1 MENGKS
7 SQSVDR
13 ALAVLEFLSQYEAPI
28 SLAQIS
34 GSLRINKASIYR
46 TLNSLE
52 ANGYIYKDTKSGTF
66 QLSFKICE
74 LSSRILDRMDLKY
87 IARSSLEEL
96 NRETGETVHLVI
108 RDWSRGVYIDKI
120 ESTHAI
126 RTRST
131 IGSRTFLHSTATGKI
146 LLAGLPWSR
155 VEEIIAGAG
164 LPQRTSNTITDPQK
178 LREELAQVARQGW
191 AVDIEENEEGIN
203 CIAAPLINYKHI
215 VVAAVSIS
223 IPALATYAERFD
235 ELREAVCRTALTI
248 SQHFGYVSD
257 QGATQ
262 W

>member
-1 MENGKS
+1 MENAKS

-13 ALAVLEFLSQYEAPI
+13 ALTVLEFLSKNSSPI

-34 GSLRINKASIYR
+34 SALKINKASMYR
-46 TLNSLE
+46 TLNSLT
-52 ANGYIYKDTKSGTF
+52 ANGYVYRDNSSGTF

-74 LSSRILDRMDLKY
+74 LSSLILDRLDLKY
-87 IARSSLEEL
+87 IARPSLENL

-131 IGSRTFLHSTATGKI
+131 IGSRTYLHSTATGKV
-146 LLAGLPWSR
+146 LLANLPQEH

-164 LPQRTSNTITDPQK
+164 LPQRTVHTITDPDK
-178 LREELAQVARQGW
+178 LYQELVKVAKQGW
-191 AVDIEENEEGIN
+191 ADDLEENEEGIN
-203 CIAAPLINYKHI
+203 CIAAPLINYKHV
-215 VVAAVSIS
+215 VVAAVSITY
-223 IPALATYAERFD
+223 PALATYNDRAE
-235 ELREAVCRTALTI
+235 ELRNKVLETARII
-248 SQHFGYVSD
+248 SQHFGYIPD
-257 QGATQ
+257 TGTNL